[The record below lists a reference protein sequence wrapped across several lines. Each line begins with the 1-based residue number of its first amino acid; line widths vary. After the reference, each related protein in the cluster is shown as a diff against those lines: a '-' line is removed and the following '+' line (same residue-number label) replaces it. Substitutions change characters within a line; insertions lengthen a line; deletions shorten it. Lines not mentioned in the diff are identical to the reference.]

1 MCSCCGLE
9 SVHVPV
15 RKPLFEMNRRAPN
28 GCENTA
34 RLDNKR
40 CVCGVVVVVEHVR
53 FEVHWLIQ
61 SLSVDVVPHWV
72 VVVRF

>member
-1 MCSCCGLE
+1 MCSCYGLE
-9 SVHVPV
+9 AVCGQV
-15 RKPLFEMNRRAPN
+15 RKPLFKIYRRVPN

-34 RLDNKR
+34 RLDNKS

-61 SLSVDVVPHWV
+61 SLSVDVVSAFC
-72 VVVRF
+72 RGSL